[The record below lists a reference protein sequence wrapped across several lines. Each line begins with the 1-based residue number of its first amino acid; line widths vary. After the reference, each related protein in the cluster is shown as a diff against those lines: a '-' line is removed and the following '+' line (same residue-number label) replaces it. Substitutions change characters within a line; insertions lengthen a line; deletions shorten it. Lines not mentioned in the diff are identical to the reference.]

1 MENQDRKNELETQ
14 RLNIEARMA
23 SVLPSV
29 IDYVTGL
36 SGFKNKYPAAAA
48 DYAAAKEEETQV
60 EENLSEWEFHLGEW
74 RAAGATVLRLGVV
87 YTVIIGHYLQEDWKP
102 ESTPALFHRE
112 PQPGEEW
119 PEWIQPGGAHDAY
132 KKGDKVTYKG
142 QHYISL
148 IDANVYSPEAYPAG
162 WELQP

>member
-36 SGFKNKYPAAAA
+36 SGFKNKYPATAA
-48 DYAAAKEEETQV
+48 DYAAAKEEEAQV
-60 EENLSEWEFHLGEW
+60 EDSLAEWEFHIGEW
-74 RAAGATVLRLGVV
+74 RNAGDTVIRLGVT
-87 YTVIIGHYLQEDWKP
+87 YTVIQGHYLQEDWKP
-102 ESTPALFHRE
+102 ESTPALYHRE
-112 PQPGEEW
+112 GQPGEEW
-119 PEWIQPGGAHDAY
+119 PEWVQPTGAHDAY
-132 KKGDKVTYKG
+132 AKGAKVTYRG

-162 WELQP
+162 WELQE